1 MATAVEN
8 VDSVDARRK
17 NFLDVGQTKNINGR
31 GYLMNL
37 FNKLFYPWLN
47 VGQTEYSPKIWINYT
62 R

>member
-37 FNKLFYPWLN
+37 FNKLFYP
-47 VGQTEYSPKIWINYT
+47 
-62 R
+62 